1 MIYSYVRRS
10 YPDPDGVYVGSIPK
24 SPVLKKKENLMWIV
38 TATELKIDY
47 WTIVISAT
55 YFRVIFIWH
64 RGNVIRVVIM
74 SDIEA
79 SQSEYE
85 NLCYSQEEET
95 SYSQPQYSSSN
106 DSQVK
111 TLHYD
116 NLIKV

>member
-1 MIYSYVRRS
+1 
-10 YPDPDGVYVGSIPK
+10 
-24 SPVLKKKENLMWIV
+24 
-38 TATELKIDY
+38 
-47 WTIVISAT
+47 
-55 YFRVIFIWH
+55 
-64 RGNVIRVVIM
+64 M

-95 SYSQPQYSSSN
+95 SYSQPQYNSSN